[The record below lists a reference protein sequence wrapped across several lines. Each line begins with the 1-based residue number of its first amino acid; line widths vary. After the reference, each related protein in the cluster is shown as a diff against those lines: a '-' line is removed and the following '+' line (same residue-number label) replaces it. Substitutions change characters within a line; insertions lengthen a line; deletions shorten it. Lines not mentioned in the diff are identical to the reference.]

1 MPLLTQQ
8 FTAFHLR
15 IKPADLATLI
25 KDQEL
30 PTTTIPGK
38 TKPLK
43 KIMPYSL
50 YMWEQ
55 KNSKG
60 IFPSFREWL
69 EMIDTDLQAFSD
81 LPPKTP
87 KAQKTA

>member
-15 IKPADLATLI
+15 IKPADLAALI
-25 KDQEL
+25 KDQAL
-30 PTTTIPGK
+30 PTTSIPGK

-50 YMWEQ
+50 YLWEKQ
-55 KNSKG
+55 NSKG
-60 IFPSFREWL
+60 IFPSFQEWL
-69 EMIDTDLQAFSD
+69 QQIDTDLQAFSN
-81 LPPKTP
+81 LPPKKP
-87 KAQKTA
+87 KSKKTA